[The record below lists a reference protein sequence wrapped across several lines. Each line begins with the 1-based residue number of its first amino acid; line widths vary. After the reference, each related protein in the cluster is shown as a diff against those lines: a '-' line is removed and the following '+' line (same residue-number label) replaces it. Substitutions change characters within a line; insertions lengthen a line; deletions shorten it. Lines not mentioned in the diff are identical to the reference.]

1 MLTLARN
8 CIRLYLTKGES
19 PFIITSEDVNMT
31 PFEAKGWK
39 ATDKFRVFNAHGCGF
54 NNDDLVFLYRDDNDD
69 YPVMERQR
77 DGMRYVCDIGRLE
90 RIEQEPQWNGEGLP
104 PVGTVCEF
112 KRYISVKWLPGVLS
126 YISDYT
132 AVITL
137 HECDDSG
144 RREEVGH
151 PLAFEFRP
159 IRTEREKAI
168 DEMMKVVN
176 HGLSSKE
183 LVARLY
189 DAGYRKQ

>member
-19 PFIITSEDVNMT
+19 PFIITSDDVNMT

-39 ATDKFRVFNAHGCGF
+39 ATDKF
-54 NNDDLVFLYRDDNDD
+54 LVFTSKYAIFSTGDVVELDRDEGTCCPFFKRTRDRMVGPYYLDD
-69 YPVMERQR
+69 
-77 DGMRYVCDIGRLE
+77 LE
-90 RIEQEPQWNGEGLP
+90 RIEPQWSGEGFP
-104 PVGTVCEF
+104 PVGTACEF

-137 HECDDSG
+137 RECDDSG
-144 RREEVGH
+144 RLEEVGH

-159 IRTEREKAI
+159 IRTERDKAI
-168 DEMMKVVN
+168 DEMMKVVKN
-176 HGLSSKE
+176 GLPSKE
-183 LVARLY
+183 LVSLLY

>member
-77 DGMRYVCDIGRLE
+77 DGMRYDCDIGRLE

-104 PVGTVCEF
+104 PVGTACEF
-112 KRYISVKWLPGVLS
+112 KRTDVWVSGKVK
-126 YISDYT
+126 YQSDKF
-132 AVITL
+132 VILNTDTNAGEMVFDPCSL
-137 HECDDSG
+137 Q
-144 RREEVGH
+144 
-151 PLAFEFRP
+151 FRP

-176 HGLSSKE
+176 HGLPSKE